1 VLVRE
6 VRVVRGKKSS
16 KARALEI
23 FLILR
28 NNIIMKYDVILAGV
42 GGQGVLSVAS
52 IIAQA
57 AVNEGLEV
65 RQSEVH
71 GMAQRGGA
79 VLASLRISKNKISG
93 DLVPKGGADLII
105 SMEPLESLRYVSYL
119 KHDGILI
126 TAAEA
131 YNNIANYPDING
143 IHSTIKKLPKWRIIQ
158 TAALAKE
165 AGLAKAVN
173 TVMVGAAS
181 CFLPLKA
188 GGLEK
193 TIAEVFSKKDANV
206 AQANTKAFKLG
217 QAACKKAVGG

>member
-1 VLVRE
+1 
-6 VRVVRGKKSS
+6 
-16 KARALEI
+16 
-23 FLILR
+23 
-28 NNIIMKYDVILAGV
+28 MKYDVILAGV

-57 AVNEGLEV
+57 AVSEGLEV

-79 VLASLRISKNKISG
+79 VLASLRIAKNKISG

-105 SMEPLESLRYVSYL
+105 SMEPLESLRYLSYL
-119 KHDGILI
+119 KPDGTLI
-126 TAAEA
+126 TAAEPF
-131 YNNIANYPDING
+131 NNIENYPDINS
-143 IHSTIKKLPKWRIIQ
+143 IHSTVKKLPKWRIIQ
-158 TAALAKE
+158 TSALAKE
-165 AGLAKAVN
+165 AGLAKTVN

-188 GGLEK
+188 TSLEK
-193 TIAEVFSKKDANV
+193 TITEVFSKKDEKT

-217 QAACKKAVGG
+217 QIACQETGVV

>member
-1 VLVRE
+1 
-6 VRVVRGKKSS
+6 
-16 KARALEI
+16 
-23 FLILR
+23 
-28 NNIIMKYDVILAGV
+28 MKYDVILAGV

-57 AVNEGLEV
+57 AVSEGLEV

-79 VLASLRISKNKISG
+79 VLASLRIAKNKIAG

-119 KHDGILI
+119 KPDGILI
-126 TAAEA
+126 TAAEPF
-131 YNNIANYPDING
+131 NNIADYPDING
-143 IHSTIKKLPKWRIIQ
+143 IHATVKKLPKWRIIQ

-188 GGLEK
+188 ISLEK
-193 TIAEVFSKKDANV
+193 TITEVFSKKDEKT
-206 AQANTKAFKLG
+206 AQANAKAFKLG
-217 QAACKKAVGG
+217 QSACQETGV

>member
-1 VLVRE
+1 
-6 VRVVRGKKSS
+6 
-16 KARALEI
+16 
-23 FLILR
+23 
-28 NNIIMKYDVILAGV
+28 MKYDVILAGV

-57 AVNEGLEV
+57 AMSEGFEV

-79 VLASLRISKNKISG
+79 VLASLRIAGKKIAG

-119 KHDGILI
+119 KPDGILV
-126 TAAEA
+126 TAAEPF
-131 YNNIANYPDING
+131 NNIANYPDING
-143 IHSTIKKLPKWRIIQ
+143 ILSTIKKLPKWRILQ

-165 AGLAKAVN
+165 AGLPKAVN

-181 CFLPLKA
+181 CFLPIKDTS
-188 GGLEK
+188 LEK
-193 TIAEVFSKKDANV
+193 TIAEVFSKKDEKI
-206 AQANTKAFKLG
+206 AQANTKAFRLG
-217 QAACKKAVGG
+217 QAACKEMTSEKTKIKAGIK